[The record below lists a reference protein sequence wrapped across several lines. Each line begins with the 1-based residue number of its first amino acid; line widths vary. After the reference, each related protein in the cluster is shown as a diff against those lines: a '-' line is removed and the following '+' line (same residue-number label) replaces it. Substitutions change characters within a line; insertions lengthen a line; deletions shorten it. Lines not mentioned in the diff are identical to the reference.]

1 MNKFVR
7 RSVLVAALCV
17 APAGATLATVLPAGT
32 ASASS
37 AGSLQVNY
45 VVNASTTL
53 AKLHQTVVVPP
64 GTFKGTITVP
74 AWTLEGVLAL
84 PPASTTVTLAGV
96 GLATATFK
104 LAETKPVTGVIDLST
119 LTVTATSTFN
129 VQIASVSPLGL
140 PINLVG
146 NRCGTSKPVSVT
158 FSGKFTFGAPS
169 SFSGNYTIPPLSHCG
184 VLTPALNLVIPG
196 PGNQFSAT
204 FAPAT

>member
-7 RSVLVAALCV
+7 RSALVGALCV
-17 APAGATLATVLPAGT
+17 APAGATLATVMPAGT

-37 AGSLQVNY
+37 ASGIPVNY

-64 GTFKGTITVP
+64 GTFKGTVAIP
-74 AWTLEGVLAL
+74 GFALEGVLKL

-104 LAETKPVTGVIDLST
+104 LAETKPVTGVVDLSN

-129 VQIASVSPLGL
+129 VLITSVNPLGL

-146 NRCGTSKPVSVT
+146 NSCGTSKPVSVT
-158 FSGKFTFGAPS
+158 FSGKFSFGGSS
-169 SFSGNYTIPPLSHCG
+169 SFSGSYKIPQLSNCG
-184 VLTPALNLVIPG
+184 ALTAALNLVIPG
-196 PGNQFSAT
+196 PGNIFNAT
-204 FAPAT
+204 FAPA